1 MREAKKKID
10 LSPTTGNVSMS
21 AVSFEKVVGFER
33 KVKSDR
39 PFQGYRRHFD
49 GGAKL
54 LGRAQ
59 NVQ

>member
-1 MREAKKKID
+1 
-10 LSPTTGNVSMS
+10 MS
-21 AVSFEKVVGFER
+21 AVWFEKVVGFER

-49 GGAKL
+49 EGAKL

>member
-1 MREAKKKID
+1 
-10 LSPTTGNVSMS
+10 MS
-21 AVSFEKVVGFER
+21 AAWFEKVVGFER
-33 KVKSDR
+33 KVKSDRDDR